1 MKHFLKT
8 ENFEVFKDAGRSG
21 KNTHRPEYQRMIEKV
36 KSGMISHVV
45 VYKIDRISR
54 NLVDFSIMYNDFKEH
69 KVAFISL
76 NEQFDTSSAIGE
88 AVLKIILVFAELERK
103 LTGERVRDI
112 MMNRAL
118 EASGMVPECRMA
130 GTGIQR
136 NNARCIL
143 ILRQNMPG

>member
-1 MKHFLKT
+1 M
-8 ENFEVFKDAGRSG
+8 
-21 KNTHRPEYQRMIEKV
+21 
-36 KSGMISHVV
+36 
-45 VYKIDRISR
+45 
-54 NLVDFSIMYNDFKEH
+54 
-69 KVAFISL
+69 AFISL

-118 EASGMVPECRMA
+118 EGKWNRARVPIA

-136 NNARCIL
+136 SNVRCIL

>member
-1 MKHFLKT
+1 
-8 ENFEVFKDAGRSG
+8 
-21 KNTHRPEYQRMIEKV
+21 MIEKV

-118 EASGMVPECRMA
+118 EASGTEPGCRMA

-136 NNARCIL
+136 SNVRCIL